1 MSSWAK
7 TDAFG
12 SAPLWA
18 LARVKKAPV
27 SSNMGAAASGKLFNN
42 ATESNL
48 ITGVTVGLFNIAA
61 GERFSGCHQGWVLKT
76 TGTGGRASRIT
87 GETLVC
93 MTSNSGS

>member
-76 TGTGGRASRIT
+76 TGSGGRAGRIT
-87 GETLVC
+87 GETLVAL
-93 MTSNSGS
+93 TSNT

>member
-18 LARVKKAPV
+18 LASVQKAPV

-93 MTSNSGS
+93 MTSNT